1 MHEIFI
7 ETEEQRAILDTV
19 RHFVDEEVR
28 PRSAELDAQKNPE
41 DGFSWEIIEAA
52 HNIGIRTMTL
62 SEEYGGLGTDS
73 LTTSMVVE
81 ELAKGDLGI
90 SVVMAQTLK
99 LAQIIGKALNDEQ
112 KARVLP
118 EFAEDPRG
126 CLAIGITE
134 PDNAS
139 NYFLPYPSSFRT
151 TAEKVDGGWVVN
163 GMKHFI
169 SNGNVASFYLL
180 FVQTQKGVG
189 LAEGST
195 CFLLERGR
203 EGFTIGRVHDKMGER
218 LANNA
223 ELVFQDCF
231 IPDENVVGEVHK
243 GFATLAEFFPQSNA
257 YAGASILGVAEACY
271 AKSEEWAKIR
281 VQGGKPLIEHDG
293 IRAQLAEMRM
303 LMDASRSYIH
313 RACYLADNQ
322 DQGWDKTLGALPK
335 AMASQAA
342 WKIATW
348 TMEIHGG
355 HGYMKEFGVEKLLR
369 DATAF
374 LHSDGVNRTL
384 FLKASNF
391 MYDMPDYGK

>member
-7 ETEEQRAILDTV
+7 QTEDQRAILETV
-19 RHFVDEEVR
+19 KRFVDEEVR
-28 PRSAELDAQKNPE
+28 PRAAELDANTDPE
-41 DGFSWEIIEAA
+41 ESFSWEIIEAA
-52 HNIGIRTMTL
+52 DALGIRTMTL
-62 SEEYGGLGTDS
+62 SEDYGGLGTDS
-73 LTTSMVVE
+73 LTTAMVVE

-90 SVVMAQTLK
+90 SVVFAQTLK
-99 LAQIIGKALNDEQ
+99 LAQIMEKALNEDQ
-112 KARVLP
+112 KARTLP
-118 EFAEDPRG
+118 AFVEDPRG

-139 NYFLPYPSSFRT
+139 NYFLPHPTPFRT
-151 TAEKVDGGWVVN
+151 TAEETEGGWIVN

-169 SNGNVASFYLL
+169 SNGNRSGHYLL
-180 FVQTQKGVG
+180 FVQTEKGVG

-195 CFLLERGR
+195 CFLLERER
-203 EGFTIGRVHDKMGER
+203 EGFSIGRVHDKMGER

-231 IPDENVVGEVHK
+231 IPDENVVGEAGK
-243 GFATLAEFFPQSNA
+243 GFGTLAEFFPQSNA

-271 AKSEEWAKIR
+271 AKAEEWSKIR
-281 VQGGKPLIEHDG
+281 VQGGKPLIEHG
-293 IRAQLAEMRM
+293 AIRAQLAEMRM

-313 RACYLADNQ
+313 RACWLADHQ

-342 WKIATW
+342 WQIATW

-355 HGYMKEFGVEKLLR
+355 HGYMKEFGVEKLVR
-369 DATAF
+369 DAAAF

-384 FLKASNF
+384 FLKAANF
-391 MYDMPDYGK
+391 MFDPPDYT